1 MFFPIV
7 WQLNKTNSLLPPFL
21 LQLLLLRDYPT
32 ANTIATCIAGA
43 AAIAAG
49 FKIRLIFL
57 CLHTHT
63 NAFTFRH
70 YNVVFVRKILLL
82 MSFIFL
88 LLFVKFYINYVGLT
102 IKMKICHVQNVCA
115 VHFVAIL

>member
-21 LQLLLLRDYPT
+21 LQLVLLRDYPT
-32 ANTIATCIAGA
+32 ANTIATCIAA

-57 CLHTHT
+57 CLHIHT

-70 YNVVFVRKILLL
+70 FNVVFVRKILLL
-82 MSFIFL
+82 MSFIFCCCL
-88 LLFVKFYINYVGLT
+88 
-102 IKMKICHVQNVCA
+102 
-115 VHFVAIL
+115 